1 MAHHPTQRKFLLW
14 LVSAIGTSATLAP
27 ISSGLARAGVVE
39 GVVRNGTTSSPQPHQ
54 AVVLLKLEGGMQ
66 PVATVPS
73 DSRGHFRVE
82 NVDSSSASPYLL
94 QVTYAGAN
102 YFQSVVFGGRHR
114 VEAEV
119 TVYEASAKPGDIS
132 VDGRA
137 VRLQPSA
144 AGEQGTRLN
153 VEESYEIS
161 NQSEPPATLYQGE
174 GTFRFYVSSGRL
186 SEPRVSVESPAG
198 MPVTR
203 AAIPLREADAF
214 GVDYPLKPGRTR
226 IRIAYELNYGGG
238 QASFASKSY
247 YPVKSLL
254 VLAPRTGVEIA
265 GARLRAE
272 GEDEESGLRI
282 YSAGAHRAG
291 ELLQVQI
298 KGLGEGSA
306 ASAAE
311 DGTAAAVRRMPNAVS
326 QARWYILGFALFIL
340 GVALVHLYRIDQAP
354 PADSRAKG
362 QAPPRAGSGIA

>member
-1 MAHHPTQRKFLLW
+1 MTPYPTQRKFLLW
-14 LVSAIGTSATLAP
+14 IASAIGTSAALAP

-39 GVVRNGTTSSPQPHQ
+39 GVVRNATTGSPQPHQ

-73 DSRGHFRVE
+73 DSRGRFRVE

-144 AGEQGTRLN
+144 AGEEGTRLN
-153 VEESYEIS
+153 VEEWYEIS
-161 NQSEPPATLYQGE
+161 NRSEPPATLYQGE

-265 GARLRAE
+265 GARLQAQ

-306 ASAAE
+306 ASAA
-311 DGTAAAVRRMPNAVS
+311 VRRMPDAVS

-354 PADSRAKG
+354 RG
-362 QAPPRAGSGIA
+362 RGSGSLEADA